1 MSERDWRD
9 LFGAAIIELN
19 PEILKVRVERAEAAI
34 SRRLE
39 TLGKEAGSVPE
50 RQAIVDALSSL
61 RLLKSTRNQSGH
73 SNMKPL

>member
-1 MSERDWRD
+1 MSERDWRE

-34 SRRLE
+34 TLRLE

-73 SNMKPL
+73 SNMTPC

>member
-19 PEILKVRVERAEAAI
+19 PDILKVRVARAEAAI

-39 TLGKEAGSVPE
+39 TLGKEAGAIPE
-50 RQAIVDALSSL
+50 RQAIIDALSSL
-61 RLLKSTRNQSGH
+61 RLLKAPRNPSVR